1 MKLKVYRVT
10 TLGHSRL
17 VYASTSAG
25 AKRDVL
31 RDLKENATVEAA
43 TPDDLY
49 AAGQAGLAILNAPTP
64 TSQEPTP

>member
-25 AKRDVL
+25 AKRYVL
-31 RDLKENATVEAA
+31 RDLKDNAEVQPA
-43 TPDDLY
+43 TADDIY
-49 AAGQAGLAILNAPTP
+49 QAGQAGIAILNAPATP
-64 TSQEPTP
+64 AKE

>member
-17 VYASTSAG
+17 VYAATSAG

-31 RDLKENATVEAA
+31 RQLKDNAEVQPA
-43 TPDDLY
+43 TADDIY
-49 AAGQAGLAILNAPTP
+49 QAGKSGISILNEPVAPA
-64 TSQEPTP
+64 QE

>member
-10 TLGHSRL
+10 ALGHSRL
-17 VYASTSAG
+17 VYAPTSAG

-31 RDLKENATVEAA
+31 RELKDNAEVQPA

-49 AAGQAGLAILNAPTP
+49 QAGASGVSVLNAPT
-64 TSQEPTP
+64 QENPQ